1 MTRARSNILLTTYY
15 VFGSVLRILCRHYD
29 SCLCIDE
36 KTEVQGDEQKA
47 HIRQSHS
54 RSSSLSHV
62 SFSRFLLGV
71 GTIIL
76 ICPCKDWSS
85 EELTYD
91 THLVWVRAAI
101 QTELPRLRKAIIF
114 ILCHVA
120 SLTCP
125 SVTEACTDSRTS
137 VWKALCDTWSHI

>member
-54 RSSSLSHV
+54 RSIISLDYKRNTPYLYKGADTIP
-62 SFSRFLLGV
+62 SR
-71 GTIIL
+71 
-76 ICPCKDWSS
+76 
-85 EELTYD
+85 Y
-91 THLVWVRAAI
+91 
-101 QTELPRLRKAIIF
+101 
-114 ILCHVA
+114 
-120 SLTCP
+120 P
-125 SVTEACTDSRTS
+125 SPEG
-137 VWKALCDTWSHI
+137 